1 MKITLR
7 KAAVPVVVSL
17 AMFASAAWAQQA
29 STMSTPT
36 SSSTSAKPATAKT
49 HAERRADA
57 VEQRI
62 SDMHTQLKI
71 TDAQSTQWDA
81 YAQTM
86 RDNATRA
93 SSAFHDRAQKMS
105 TMNADDVMK
114 SYAQLA
120 QMHADDMQKLSSAWS
135 ALYAV
140 LSADQ
145 KQIADD
151 MFHNKAARSHSAAR
165 KHTAKPAS
173 ASSSATSSGGT

>member
-1 MKITLR
+1 MKNTLR
-7 KAAVPVVVSL
+7 KTAVPVVLSL
-17 AMFASAAWAQQA
+17 AMFTGAAWAQQA
-29 STMSTPT
+29 STMSAPASA
-36 SSSTSAKPATAKT
+36 SSSAKPATGKT

-57 VEQRI
+57 VEERI
-62 SDMHTQLKI
+62 NDMHTQLKI
-71 TDAQSTQWDA
+71 TDAQSTQWND

-86 RDNATRA
+86 RDNATKA
-93 SSAFHDRAQKMS
+93 ASAFHDRAQKMS

-140 LSADQ
+140 LSSDQ

-151 MFHNKAARSHSAAR
+151 MFHNRAARPHSTPR
-165 KHTAKPAS
+165 KPAAKPAS
-173 ASSSATSSGGT
+173 ASSSATTSGT